1 MWYGIPPLLCLS
13 PKRQLLQFKDS
24 APDCPQR
31 SGQLRVCSPVSS
43 CLSLPQQCLAASF
56 GKGRFTSFLMRD
68 FFGNTILNFCCGY
81 IGRVVELQWNQK
93 AGEWHCCSS
102 EGWLPGVVR
111 AGHRLVKQFRLG
123 GPLEGCRSYHT
134 LGSQSGS
141 ELDPSSKLD
150 HVAQGLDFSK
160 EKQVTGSTGPTKV
173 SYRFLFPSWLTLL
186 REEDASSG

>member
-68 FFGNTILNFCCGY
+68 FFGNAILNFCCGY

-150 HVAQGLDFSK
+150 HVAQGLDFSQ

-173 SYRFLFPSWLTLL
+173 SYRFLSPSWLTLL
-186 REEDASSG
+186 REEYASSG